1 MNNLKTYNP
10 LLLLLSV
17 VLWLTFWLGP
27 VFMIALGVYN
37 IYSSIKIYKKLKKQV
52 IIYWI
57 LVAINLLLMLLT
69 FEFELFEY
77 FSFGFFSVL
86 IFTPYLLSSYLI
98 YLINRI

>member
-10 LLLLLSV
+10 LLLILSV
-17 VLWLTFWLGP
+17 LIWLTIYLG
-27 VFMIALGVYN
+27 VFFMIALGVYN
-37 IYSSIKIYKKLKKQV
+37 IYSSIKIYDKQKKQV

-57 LVAINLLLMLLT
+57 LVAINLVLMFLT
-69 FEFELFEY
+69 FKFEIFEF

-86 IFTPYLLSSYLI
+86 IFIPYLLSSYLI